1 MRTDRGPSAQSPQ
14 PGQWAQRCP
23 HPILM
28 GARRC
33 ARRGCQP
40 SRENRYPKLW
50 WELPALRVPALLIAR
65 VEVRAS
71 PRVKEVRPDQIGT
84 ALRRLAA
91 DLVAERRRVAQLE
104 RENQELRAQLEELR
118 GPAPAAPRPR

>member
-1 MRTDRGPSAQSPQ
+1 M
-14 PGQWAQRCP
+14 
-23 HPILM
+23 
-28 GARRC
+28 
-33 ARRGCQP
+33 
-40 SRENRYPKLW
+40 
-50 WELPALRVPALLIAR
+50 IAR

-118 GPAPAAPRPR
+118 GPAPMVRAAA